1 MKNKIIPY
9 NPKLK
14 EFARQLRKNSTLSE
28 VLLWQKIKQR
38 ALGVQ
43 FHRQVPLL
51 EYIVDFYCHE
61 LRLAIEIDG
70 KSHAYTYNEDAF
82 REGQLDRFGVQV
94 IRFSNEEIKNNLF
107 SVLLTLQETVDKL
120 HQDKSTHALNK
131 TPLRSP
137 QGDSS
142 TSPFTF
148 PKKEKLKS
156 KTLFESLFKE
166 GMSVSHFPLKLIY
179 LNTSFEDDSKI
190 KVGVVAP
197 KKKFKSAVDRNRI
210 KRLLREAYR
219 LNKSLIF
226 NNIEGNFAFL
236 FLYLGN
242 KMPSYVDIES
252 AMQKLM
258 EDFLKKESHEKID

>member
-9 NPKLK
+9 NTKLK
-14 EFARQLRKNSTLSE
+14 EFARQLRKNSTLPE
-28 VLLWQKIKQR
+28 VLLWQKIKKR

-61 LRLAIEIDG
+61 LKLAIEIDG
-70 KSHAYTYNEDAF
+70 KSHDHIYDEDAF
-82 REGQLDRFGVQV
+82 REGQLEQFGVQV
-94 IRFSNEEIKNNLF
+94 VRFSNEEIKNNLF
-107 SVLLTLQETVDKL
+107 SVLLILQETVDKL
-120 HQDKSTHALNK
+120 SQNKSYPILKK

-137 QGDSS
+137 QGD
-142 TSPFTF
+142 TAMTRF

-156 KTLFESLFKE
+156 KILFESLFNE
-166 GMSVSHFPLKLIY
+166 GKSVSRFPLKLIY
-179 LNTSFEDDSKI
+179 LNTPFDDGAKI

-197 KKKFKSAVDRNRI
+197 KKKFKNAVDRNRI

-219 LNKSLIF
+219 HNKSLIF

-242 KMPSYVDIES
+242 KMPGYADIEV
-252 AMQKLM
+252 AMKQLM